1 MVMKRSPA
9 KVTKQTQARRG
20 RPLDEEKNDYKQN
33 ILDSAENCFASQGF
47 DSVSLKDIAQPV
59 GVTPAMIHYYF
70 GSKKVLLAAVLE
82 SAFQPLASA
91 IAAMSHKD
99 DPDVENFVS
108 LIFEVMR
115 AHPNLPLLLMRQ
127 VLLPGSPMQSHFL
140 EQLAPRLGGALP
152 GIIKKSQAS
161 GRIAP
166 DLNPSFAALM
176 ILSLCIF
183 PFISKPLSQPALE
196 LGFDGEGMEEL
207 QRHITRFVHGGLQAT

>member
-1 MVMKRSPA
+1 MKRPA
-9 KVTKQTQARRG
+9 AVKTNQAQTRRG
-20 RPLDEEKNDYKQN
+20 RPLDEEKNNYKKN
-33 ILDSAENCFASQGF
+33 ILDSAEHCFASQGF
-47 DSVSLKDIAQPV
+47 DAVSLKDIAQPV

-70 GSKKVLLAAVLE
+70 GSQKVLLAAVLE
-82 SAFQPLASA
+82 SAFEPLATA
-91 IAAMSHKD
+91 IADMGQRD
-99 DPDVENFVS
+99 DPDVENFIS

-183 PFISKPLSQPALE
+183 PFISKPLSQPALG
-196 LGFDGEGMEEL
+196 LGFDSEGMEEL
-207 QRHITRFVHGGLQAT
+207 QRHITRFVHGGLQSI